1 MIVGRSWLFAEWERL
16 KLHEEYYY
24 GWMGEIL
31 HRRERGISSWCG
43 RVQDF
48 LRSAEATGA
57 LDLLYLDYTGQLE
70 TLEVHRR
77 RPAFAS
83 PGTAPAFSVSV
94 ALDTMASADAMPVL
108 MEHDITVVN
117 TFVQVSEARPRQF
130 LQRSQTAPEAALVME
145 EPTASEGDL
154 HITGKAAE
162 QKTDKEV
169 IEESPESTEPVK
181 TVKKLQ
187 TLRTLNRFETPDPWD
202 LEALCKSLDEA
213 PEEALPAKAGVS
225 KPCLLHS
232 ATPDRWEWDAMVREE
247 KIMAPA
253 LEAVAPP
260 ATQATQAVPGT
271 ASAWVPTQPC
281 LAQAAPMVSL
291 LPVPVTLAMPVAPM
305 PALQPGCDYP
315 RLLGSV
321 SPASQG
327 SPKPTSP
334 SVSPS
339 VSPRV
344 RPGTLEATQLDENRQ
359 LVKWYVDAAKFES
372 NSERLLSPEFQ
383 LHFPGQAE
391 PSTFRMVILARQTG
405 GKHGAG
411 FKKAKGWGSIELK
424 CSSAVPSGVGSIA
437 ACVTV
442 GEGARKQLSAQPIE
456 HNFGDKTCCQL
467 RNGEEA
473 DWDFRQ
479 SISRDAKNCEISVE
493 IHF

>member
-1 MIVGRSWLFAEWERL
+1 MWHDSR
-16 KLHEEYYY
+16 
-24 GWMGEIL
+24 
-31 HRRERGISSWCG
+31 
-43 RVQDF
+43 
-48 LRSAEATGA
+48 
-57 LDLLYLDYTGQLE
+57 
-70 TLEVHRR
+70 LEVHRR
-77 RPAFAS
+77 LVSIPAQP
-83 PGTAPAFSVSV
+83 PGFRGSVTF
-94 ALDTMASADAMPVL
+94 DTMASADAMPVL

-130 LQRSQTAPEAALVME
+130 LQRSWTAPEAALEEGTEEQLEME
-145 EPTASEGDL
+145 QPVAFEGDL
-154 HITGKAAE
+154 RTAGNVTE

-169 IEESPESTEPVK
+169 IEESPDAREPVK

-187 TLRTLNRFETPDPWD
+187 TLRTLNRFETPEPWD
-202 LEALCKSLDEA
+202 LEALCKSLDES
-213 PEEALPAKAGVS
+213 EETLPAKASIS

-247 KIMAPA
+247 KMTEPTESHHTVTAPAVAPA
-253 LEAVAPP
+253 LAPASTQAPP
-260 ATQATQAVPGT
+260 MPGT
-271 ASAWVPTQPC
+271 ASASAWVPAQPR

-291 LPVPVTLAMPVAPM
+291 LPVPLALAMPVASPM
-305 PALQPGCDYP
+305 PVVQPGCEYP

-339 VSPRV
+339 VSPR
-344 RPGTLEATQLDENRQ
+344 PGTLEATHLDENWQ

-391 PSTFRMVILARQTG
+391 PFTFRMVILATQTG
-405 GKHGAG
+405 GKNGAG
-411 FKKAKGWGSIELK
+411 FKKAKGRGSIELK
-424 CSSAVPSGVGSIA
+424 CSSTVPSGVDS
-437 ACVTV
+437 VTAFV
-442 GEGARKQLSAQPIE
+442 TIGEGARKQFCAKPIE
-456 HNFGDKTCCQL
+456 HNFADKTCCQL

-479 SISRDAKNCEISVE
+479 SISRDTKNCEISVE
-493 IHF
+493 VHL